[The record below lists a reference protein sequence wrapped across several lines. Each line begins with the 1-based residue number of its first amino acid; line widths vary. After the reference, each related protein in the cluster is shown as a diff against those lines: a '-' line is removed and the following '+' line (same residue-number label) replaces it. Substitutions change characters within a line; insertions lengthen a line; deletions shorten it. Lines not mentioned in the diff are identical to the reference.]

1 MSMFM
6 STINGRI
13 DAKGRV
19 SVPSMFRSAIAAQN
33 AVDGLGVTSANGQ
46 NGIFVYPS
54 FTEAAIEGGGQSLMG
69 NISRMVERLDLFTEE
84 RDALA
89 ASLFADSYHLTFDA
103 DGRVILP
110 EAIWITRILQKSFVL
125 QALAR
130 NSKFGNQSVLKH
142 IAMRPA
148 KKPWRAGLYCA
159 LIVKLAMGHRRRM
172 VQNECRERRDAAC
185 NVPFKFR

>member
-1 MSMFM
+1 MMPQGLRSIGMSMFM

-110 EAIWITRILQKSFVL
+110 EAILDHAHITKELCF
-125 QALAR
+125 
-130 NSKFGNQSVLKH
+130 
-142 IAMRPA
+142 
-148 KKPWRAGLYCA
+148 AGLGEKFQ
-159 LIVKLAMGHRRRM
+159 IW
-172 VQNECRERRDAAC
+172 EPERFKAYRDAARKKAMESRALLRS
-185 NVPFKFR
+185 NSQVGDGSSPTNGSK

>member
-33 AVDGLGVTSANGQ
+33 AVDGLAVTSTNGQ

-54 FTEAAIEGGGQSLMG
+54 FTESAIEGGGQALMG
-69 NISRMVERLDLFTEE
+69 NISRMVERMDLFTEE

-103 DGRVILP
+103 AGRVILP
-110 EAIWITRILQKSFVL
+110 EAILAHAHITKELCFVGLGEKFQIWEPERFSAYRDVARQKAMESR
-125 QALAR
+125 ALLR
-130 NSKFGNQSVLKH
+130 SNSHVGDISPSTSRSK
-142 IAMRPA
+142 
-148 KKPWRAGLYCA
+148 
-159 LIVKLAMGHRRRM
+159 
-172 VQNECRERRDAAC
+172 
-185 NVPFKFR
+185 